1 MNAAQ
6 HVVGLYCHKG
16 ALLAHIQLTVH
27 QEPQVLH
34 LQRCSPA
41 KLTLTYAGPSGG
53 SIFCFPRS
61 QGFLLLSSETGEKP
75 SQLTR
80 ASQET
85 LLPLTSLTCGAG
97 TLFTGPSSNIG
108 GGGGGG
114 GEGKTSSGAGG
125 KGSSKGGG
133 GGGKAQFE
141 EKLASSPGGG
151 GGGGGSSMGKNENKS
166 KFGSF
171 LTFSQYKLLKES

>member
-1 MNAAQ
+1 M
-6 HVVGLYCHKG
+6 
-16 ALLAHIQLTVH
+16 LAHTQFTIH
-27 QEPQVLH
+27 QEPP
-34 LQRCSPA
+34 RSFICKAAAWPPD
-41 KLTLTYAGPSGG
+41 LTCAGPWGG
-53 SIFCFPRS
+53 GI
-61 QGFLLLSSETGEKP
+61 FLL
-75 SQLTR
+75 SQISGLPAAEFREQQEAVAAHR

-85 LLPLTSLTCGAG
+85 VLPLTSLTCGVG
-97 TLFTGPSSNIG
+97 TLLTGPSSNIGG

-151 GGGGGSSMGKNENKS
+151 GGGSGSSMGKNENKS
-166 KFGSF
+166 KFG
-171 LTFSQYKLLKES
+171 